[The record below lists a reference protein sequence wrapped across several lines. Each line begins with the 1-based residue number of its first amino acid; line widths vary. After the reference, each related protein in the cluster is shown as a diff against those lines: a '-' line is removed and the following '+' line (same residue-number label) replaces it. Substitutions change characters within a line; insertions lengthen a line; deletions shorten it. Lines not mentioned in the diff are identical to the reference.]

1 MNEWEGERE
10 NQTVNEWE
18 GERENQTVNEWEGER
33 VIVMNSMYKDNKEQ
47 QNNVQRLK
55 C

>member
-1 MNEWEGERE
+1 MSGRERE

-47 QNNVQRLK
+47 QNYVQ
-55 C
+55 